1 MMLKKFYK
9 PQPVIYSLLLVL
21 ALLLVT
27 ANCFAQAEKVYKLM
41 PRDTQLL
48 SQDVDKSQGL
58 VAITTYK
65 YGSLTKKA
73 KILEFYRQLFKNEG
87 FTELVGYSPEK
98 QKAGPHMV
106 YFFSKPNELTVLSM
120 TNIVEDGLNIYYIA
134 LNVPNVE
141 AIKGFDTK
149 GKESDKE

>member
-1 MMLKKFYK
+1 MFKKDYKLQIVGYGFFLMLFSGYC
-9 PQPVIYSLLLVL
+9 LL
-21 ALLLVT
+21 
-27 ANCFAQAEKVYKLM
+27 ANSSSFAQQEKISKLM

-48 SQDVDKSQGL
+48 SQKEDKSQEF

-65 YGSLTKKA
+65 YGSANKKA

-87 FTELVGYSPEK
+87 YQELVGHTPEK

-106 YFFSKPNELTVLSM
+106 YFFSRPNELAILSM
-120 TNIVEDGLNIYYIA
+120 TNTLEDGLNIYYIA

-141 AIKGFDTK
+141 AVKSLDIKE
-149 GKESDKE
+149 KENE